1 MDEAHYQRKCANA
14 QHGPADAQQKR
25 GVSRLVTRRMRARV
39 EVAIDRGD
47 EGMLVQVSD
56 LALLVGL
63 AELLL
68 DAADRS
74 DVSGGEHA

>member
-1 MDEAHYQRKCANA
+1 MDEAHYQRKGAIA
-14 QHGPADAQQKR
+14 PHRPTEAQQKCA
-25 GVSRLVTRRMRARV
+25 VSRLVTRRMRARV

-47 EGMLVQVSD
+47 EGLLVQVSD

-68 DAADRS
+68 DVADRS